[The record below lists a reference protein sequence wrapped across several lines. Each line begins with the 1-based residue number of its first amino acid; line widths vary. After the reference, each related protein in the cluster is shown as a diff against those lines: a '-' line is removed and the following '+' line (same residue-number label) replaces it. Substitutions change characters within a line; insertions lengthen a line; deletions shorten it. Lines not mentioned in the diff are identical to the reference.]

1 MHTASRK
8 ERLEAVEDVIGTH
21 RAEGI
26 ALDAT
31 VRRLMDQ
38 FVDGELTLAQFSAA
52 MDVHA
57 ESIMS
62 KSRQMAGAV

>member
-1 MHTASRK
+1 MHTLSRE

-26 ALDAT
+26 ELDAT

-38 FVDGELTLAQFSAA
+38 FVNGELTLTQFSAA
-52 MDVHA
+52 MDIHA
-57 ESIMS
+57 ESIVS
-62 KSRQMAGAV
+62 RSRQMAGAV

>member
-8 ERLEAVEDVIGTH
+8 ARLEAVEDVIGTH

-26 ALDAT
+26 EVDAT

-38 FVDGELTLAQFSAA
+38 FVDGELTLAQFSSA

-57 ESIMS
+57 GNVVSR
-62 KSRQMAGAV
+62 SRQMAGAV